1 MRIRGAY
8 LKGGESRCSPL
19 FSIANHT
26 GWSRPPKIQVGLDSL
41 TEKLCAVQDSLMPK
55 SDARAS
61 FSGKQLRWLI
71 IIAALFS
78 ASCSGSLYKVKPL
91 AALPPMPAN
100 AGTANVGS
108 LSFRAAPL
116 LTDEEGQALFEANL
130 HLAGLLPVRVEIVQ
144 NGGDPIELKKL
155 RFQLHDSSSG
165 AWKIIS
171 AKQAI
176 ARILKANGVY
186 AYNPESRKTFEK
198 EFRSYELDTKSPLSH
213 SEGRRAGFLFFQ
225 SAKKEPVAS
234 PHGLVLNVEGLAQAI
249 NLSLN

>member
-1 MRIRGAY
+1 MP
-8 LKGGESRCSPL
+8 KGG
-19 FSIANHT
+19 
-26 GWSRPPKIQVGLDSL
+26 
-41 TEKLCAVQDSLMPK
+41 
-55 SDARAS
+55 ARTAL
-61 FSGKQLRWLI
+61 SGKQLIWLVI
-71 IIAALFS
+71 LVALLS
-78 ASCSGSLYKVKPL
+78 ASCNGSLYKVKPL
-91 AALPPMPAN
+91 AALPPMPTN
-100 AGTANVGS
+100 AGSANVGS

-116 LTDEEGQALFEANL
+116 LTDEEGQALFEANV

-144 NGGDPIELKKL
+144 NGGDAIELKKL

-165 AWKIIS
+165 AWKLVS

-176 ARILKANGVY
+176 ARILKANDIY

-234 PHGLVLNVEGLAQAI
+234 PHGLILNVEGLAQTI